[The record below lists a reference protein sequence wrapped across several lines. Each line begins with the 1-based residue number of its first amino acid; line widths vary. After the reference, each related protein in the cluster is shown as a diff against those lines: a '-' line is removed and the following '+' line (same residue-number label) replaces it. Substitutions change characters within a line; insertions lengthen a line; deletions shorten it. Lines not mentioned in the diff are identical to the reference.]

1 MNAHGETTHSDHP
14 ETFNPWSI
22 VNLVF
27 NHLAEE
33 GLHPVLGE
41 SGDPGKPAAEL
52 LRALGITP
60 AAEGNRMESEQRK
73 QRLAE
78 IRAAF
83 DQGLFPS
90 QKPKNC
96 LMLRAHDLGFRD
108 VMQHTR
114 TFGAVGCSPWGPHRA
129 SCPRNPPRK
138 G

>member
-1 MNAHGETTHSDHP
+1 MDAHDETNPAASEQ

-27 NHLAEE
+27 HHLADQ

-41 SGDPGKPAAEL
+41 AGDPGAPAADL

-83 DQGLFPS
+83 EMS
-90 QKPKNC
+90 
-96 LMLRAHDLGFRD
+96 H
-108 VMQHTR
+108 VE
-114 TFGAVGCSPWGPHRA
+114 SP
-129 SCPRNPPRK
+129 
-138 G
+138 

>member
-1 MNAHGETTHSDHP
+1 MCRDMDAHGETSP
-14 ETFNPWSI
+14 LAPAGETFNPWSI

-27 NHLAEE
+27 HHLADH

-41 SGDPGKPAAEL
+41 AGDPGAPAAEL

-83 DQGLFPS
+83 EMS
-90 QKPKNC
+90 
-96 LMLRAHDLGFRD
+96 H
-108 VMQHTR
+108 VE
-114 TFGAVGCSPWGPHRA
+114 SP
-129 SCPRNPPRK
+129 
-138 G
+138 